1 MAQYST
7 SGMKGF
13 VGRLRLGSVV
23 WLGMI
28 LAGACLGAFVFAAWP
43 EPTTR
48 LTRLPYGESRPKT
61 PIAAVERQAPVK
73 RVAATVDVV
82 PAKPEP
88 VVEEESVERELA
100 GPPPVRGRERDRGL
114 SAGDAGGARREA
126 AAGHAPERP
135 EAGRL
140 ARAGSRAYV
149 VAAAVRRMPT
159 SCRAVS
165 RVIAS
170 PVRPATVKLSWVPPR
185 STSQPARRPPTGA
198 NPANAQR

>member
-1 MAQYST
+1 
-7 SGMKGF
+7 MKGS

-100 GPPPVRGRERDRGL
+100 GPPPVAAESETKGYRPETPEEL
-114 SAGDAGGARREA
+114 GAKPLPGMHPNVPKPADSPAPEA
-126 AAGHAPERP
+126 A
-135 EAGRL
+135 
-140 ARAGSRAYV
+140 
-149 VAAAVRRMPT
+149 PT
-159 SCRAVS
+159 S
-165 RVIAS
+165 
-170 PVRPATVKLSWVPPR
+170 
-185 STSQPARRPPTGA
+185 
-198 NPANAQR
+198 